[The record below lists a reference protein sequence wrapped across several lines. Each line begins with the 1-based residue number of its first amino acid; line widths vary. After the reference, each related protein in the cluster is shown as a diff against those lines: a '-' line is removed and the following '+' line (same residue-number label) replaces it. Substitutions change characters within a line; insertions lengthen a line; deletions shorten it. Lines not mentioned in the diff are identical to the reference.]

1 VNSLRSRLLLLFL
14 VAFVPIIAIT
24 VHEPLNERKSRLE
37 QAEQETGRRVEQ
49 AASAQRELL
58 SDSRHYLRAVAL
70 LPQLSTGDSV
80 VCGRL
85 LALFRRIIDE
95 GWSVSRVQPDGTVD
109 CMSNPQ
115 EADSVDEFVPRNRAA
130 LSVGDTGIVGPYR
143 MSSGKDGP
151 REAVVMTYVALRDS
165 IGTFRGALVMRSKMR
180 WLADLAREVGRDS
193 QAVVRLLD
201 STGFVFAQFPDPTH
215 IAGTTPQVVV
225 DGKAQPMQLLRGM
238 QYGAAPNHVERLF
251 AYQQLPGDAPAP
263 VYLNVG
269 VSARPI
275 LDAANAALFR
285 SVAWLCLW
293 ITLTILGAWWAAE
306 RGLLR
311 DVRALT
317 AATEK
322 LGQGDLS
329 ARTGLESHAGEL
341 GQLAKAFDDMAQQL
355 QMRQDRLAQA
365 QKMESV
371 GQLAGGVAHDFNN
384 LLTAIIGN
392 AEMAREQLPANH
404 AAREELRHVLDA
416 ARRSSKLT
424 RQLLA
429 FARRHTMDVH
439 VLSLNVL
446 LNDVTSLLQRLIGEH
461 IALTVDSDA
470 NLQPTNIDPT
480 QFEQLIMNLAV
491 NARDAM
497 PQGGALRIAVHNAQV
512 VTGDADSAN
521 GVPAGSWVAL
531 TVTDTGTG
539 MSADVIRRAFE
550 PFYTTK
556 GVGEGTGLGLAVV
569 YGTVQQHAGHVRIL
583 SVLGS
588 GTTVRILL
596 PPSSAKVEVAR
607 APVLAP
613 APSVRGSETV
623 LLVEDEPAVRAV
635 SARLLR
641 NHGYIV
647 REAIDGTDALQQ
659 MENGTL
665 DSIALLVTDVV
676 MPRMGGP
683 ELATTLRKDR
693 PTLPVLLVSGYS
705 EAGIPDSLMQTP
717 GTLFVE
723 KPFSTD
729 ALLSAVRRLLDE
741 R

>member
-1 VNSLRSRLLLLFL
+1 
-14 VAFVPIIAIT
+14 
-24 VHEPLNERKSRLE
+24 
-37 QAEQETGRRVEQ
+37 
-49 AASAQRELL
+49 
-58 SDSRHYLRAVAL
+58 
-70 LPQLSTGDSV
+70 
-80 VCGRL
+80 
-85 LALFRRIIDE
+85 
-95 GWSVSRVQPDGTVD
+95 
-109 CMSNPQ
+109 
-115 EADSVDEFVPRNRAA
+115 
-130 LSVGDTGIVGPYR
+130 
-143 MSSGKDGP
+143 
-151 REAVVMTYVALRDS
+151 
-165 IGTFRGALVMRSKMR
+165 
-180 WLADLAREVGRDS
+180 
-193 QAVVRLLD
+193 
-201 STGFVFAQFPDPTH
+201 
-215 IAGTTPQVVV
+215 
-225 DGKAQPMQLLRGM
+225 
-238 QYGAAPNHVERLF
+238 
-251 AYQQLPGDAPAP
+251 
-263 VYLNVG
+263 
-269 VSARPI
+269 
-275 LDAANAALFR
+275 
-285 SVAWLCLW
+285 
-293 ITLTILGAWWAAE
+293 
-306 RGLLR
+306 
-311 DVRALT
+311 
-317 AATEK
+317 
-322 LGQGDLS
+322 
-329 ARTGLESHAGEL
+329 
-341 GQLAKAFDDMAQQL
+341 
-355 QMRQDRLAQA
+355 
-365 QKMESV
+365 
-371 GQLAGGVAHDFNN
+371 
-384 LLTAIIGN
+384 
-392 AEMAREQLPANH
+392 
-404 AAREELRHVLDA
+404 
-416 ARRSSKLT
+416 
-424 RQLLA
+424 
-429 FARRHTMDVH
+429 
-439 VLSLNVL
+439 
-446 LNDVTSLLQRLIGEH
+446 
-461 IALTVDSDA
+461 
-470 NLQPTNIDPT
+470 
-480 QFEQLIMNLAV
+480 MNLAV

-512 VTGDADSAN
+512 VAGDADSAN

-583 SVLGS
+583 SVPGS

-729 ALLSAVRRLLDE
+729 ALLSAVRQLLDE